1 MQEPCY
7 HRTAIPDILRNMARL
22 KAPQRREQLMEVA
35 TKLFARH
42 GYEATTTAAIA
53 EAAGITEPILY
64 RHFKSKQEL
73 FVAIVRAMS
82 EQTMK
87 HWNDLIAGVVD
98 PVERIR
104 RVAAQFPSHIQK
116 LSDAYHVIHGAL
128 STSRDA
134 KVMKVMKEHYAQIEE
149 FFVGVVSEG
158 QKAGIFL
165 TDMDPRVPAWQ
176 LINIGI
182 GYAMVSLNLS
192 KFDDSLIAQSIEFIL
207 RGLRR

>member
-1 MQEPCY
+1 MP
-7 HRTAIPDILRNMARL
+7 RL
-22 KAPQRREQLMEVA
+22 KAPQRREQLIEVA
-35 TKLFARH
+35 TKLFAKR

-53 EAAGITEPILY
+53 EAAGVTEPILY

-73 FVAIVRAMS
+73 FVAIVREMS
-82 EQTMK
+82 EQTMD
-87 HWNDLIAGVVD
+87 HWHGLIAGAAD

-104 RVAAQFPSHIQK
+104 RVAAEFPHHTQK

-128 STSRDA
+128 STSRDP
-134 KVMKVMKEHYAQIEE
+134 KVLKVMKEHYAQIEE

-158 QKAGIFL
+158 QKAGIFNSH
-165 TDMDPRVPAWQ
+165 MDPRVPAWQ

-192 KFDDSLIAQSIEFIL
+192 KFDDSLIGQSIEFIL
-207 RGLRR
+207 RGLKV

>member
-1 MQEPCY
+1 
-7 HRTAIPDILRNMARL
+7 MARL
-22 KAPQRREQLMEVA
+22 KAPQRREQLLEVA
-35 TKLFARH
+35 TKLFAKL

-73 FVAIVRAMS
+73 FVAIVRAVS
-82 EQTMK
+82 EQTMN
-87 HWNDLIAGVVD
+87 HWHGLIDGVTD

-104 RVAAQFPSHIQK
+104 RVAAQFPGHIQK

-158 QKAGIFL
+158 QKAGIFHSE
-165 TDMDPRVPAWQ
+165 MDPRVPAWQ

-182 GYAMVSLNLS
+182 GYAMISLNLS
-192 KFDDSLIAQSIEFIL
+192 KFDDTLIGQAIEFIIH
-207 RGLRR
+207 GLKG